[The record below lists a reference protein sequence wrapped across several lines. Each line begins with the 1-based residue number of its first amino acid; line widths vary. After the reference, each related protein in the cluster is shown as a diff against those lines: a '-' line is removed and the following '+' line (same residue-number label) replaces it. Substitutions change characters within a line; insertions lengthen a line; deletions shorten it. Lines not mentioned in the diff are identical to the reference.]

1 MQKVDKEIAKKI
13 WELHNKGYSYNKIAL
28 ELNLSVIT
36 IYKTIK
42 KIKELL
48 EKGEDWEKHFEIE
61 RKESTNK
68 KSKYFYI
75 AKYLVKKLPKSIAKK
90 ILENYATKA

>member
-13 WELHNKGYSYNKIAL
+13 LELHNKGYSYNKIAL
-28 ELNLSVIT
+28 QLNLSIIT

-48 EKGEDWEKHFEIE
+48 EKGEDWEKYFEKE
-61 RKESTNK
+61 RSTNK
-68 KSKYFYI
+68 RSKYFYI
-75 AKYLVKKLPKSIAKK
+75 AKYLVKKLPKNIVKK
-90 ILENYATKA
+90 IFESYGKKA

>member
-1 MQKVDKEIAKKI
+1 MQKVDKEVAKKI

-36 IYKTIK
+36 IYKTVK

-68 KSKYFYI
+68 RSKYFYI
-75 AKYLVKKLPKSIAKK
+75 AKYLVKKLPKDIVKK
-90 ILENYATKA
+90 IFESYDKKT